1 MTTGIRELCD
11 ELNDGFVSNYVRNDL
26 IVEPDYKGLDF
37 IFIILFTLL
46 VTSYCY

>member
-11 ELNDGFVSNYVRNDL
+11 ELNDGFVNNYVLNDL

-37 IFIILFTLL
+37 IFIVLFTLL
-46 VTSYCY
+46 VINYCY